1 MTYKYTRASQNAVAQ
16 KGADPKAELI
26 SLFQETLKDQ
36 FYNSSNWWTVQ
47 EETAVGSRAFEDVDV
62 RISHVINAE
71 TGLKL
76 GDDWKTV
83 YFEDLP
89 HSISLGKHYIFDGS
103 TWLTVNTE
111 IIKNLA
117 ATCTIRRCNNTLRW
131 IDEPTGAYYEEPCCI
146 EYLVKEPR
154 DYATQ
159 GSPFMT
165 PGGFLH
171 IEMQFNN
178 VSNLINENQRFLFGN
193 VNHWTCYKVIGTGIN
208 DFKNVNTFDNS
219 SAKILTLDLISNF
232 VNPQLDDVV
241 NGIADVSTNIYTI
254 DLNKT
259 TISGSPGVTSKLTAA
274 VTYNGISASRI
285 IEWASSDVAIATVD
299 TSGCV
304 VLKAIGN
311 CTITGNIENNTTSGS
326 CAVTVSGSPSVNNEI
341 AITPDKNYVLEGSQR
356 TYTVYLYSNDVQ
368 KADAFAI
375 TCNGNSVP
383 STSYD
388 FLQIDGNHFAI
399 TNNLRDVSSY
409 LTIQLVSGSHVKPF
423 DIMLRGAW

>member
-16 KGADPKAELI
+16 KGADPKSELI

-36 FYNSSNWWTVQ
+36 FYNSSNWWTIQ

-89 HSISLGKHYIFDGS
+89 HEISLGKHYIFDGS

-131 IDEPTGAYYEEPCCI
+131 LDETTGGYYEEPCCI

-171 IEMQFNN
+171 ILTQFNER
-178 VSNLINENQRFLFGN
+178 SNLINENQRFLFGD
-193 VNHWTCYKVIGTGIN
+193 VNHWTGYKVIGTGLN
-208 DFKNVNTFDNS
+208 DFQNAQTFDNA
-219 SAKILTLDLISNF
+219 SAKILVVDMAANF
-232 VNPQLDDVV
+232 IDKQLDDIV
-241 NGIADVSTNIYTI
+241 NGIADVHKNVYTLSLDKI
-254 DLNKT
+254 SA
-259 TISGSPGVTSKLTAA
+259 SGSPGGMVKLIGA
-274 VTYNGISASRI
+274 VTLNGATAVRNL
-285 IEWASSDVAIATVD
+285 EWDTSNAAIATVN
-299 TSGCV
+299 SGSV
-304 VLKAIGN
+304 VLKATGS
-311 CTITGNIENNTTSGS
+311 CVITANIENNAVSAS
-326 CAVTVSGSPSVNNEI
+326 CAIAVSGSPATNNSI
-341 AITPDKNYVLEGSQR
+341 LITPNQNYVLEGSSKL
-356 TYTVYLYSNDVQ
+356 YAVYLYRNDAAQ
-368 KADAFAI
+368 ADTFTI
-375 TCNGNSVP
+375 SCNAHSIP
-383 STSYD
+383 STSYT
-388 FLQIDGNHFAI
+388 FQQTDGNHFSVL
-399 TNNLRDVSSY
+399 NNLRDVNSY
-409 LTIQLVSGSHVKPF
+409 LTITATSGSNIKTF
-423 DIMLRGAW
+423 DITLRGAW